1 MEGYRLP
8 STVIRSFRYLADR
21 RELEVIFRSGHVY
34 AYLDVPLDVAKA
46 MRASVSKGE
55 FFNAHVRDAFAF
67 ERRGAASH
75 AQPAL
80 AWG

>member
-1 MEGYRLP
+1 MP

-21 RELEVIFRSGHVY
+21 RALEITFRSGRVY

-46 MRASVSKGE
+46 MRASGSKGE
-55 FFNAHVRDAFAF
+55 FFNAHVRDVFAF
-67 ERRGAASH
+67 ERRDVESR

-80 AWG
+80 AWSGYS

>member
-1 MEGYRLP
+1 VP

-21 RELEVIFRSGHVY
+21 RELEVTFRSGRVY

-46 MRASVSKGE
+46 MRASTSKGE

-67 ERRGAASH
+67 ERRDAESRAR
-75 AQPAL
+75 PAL
-80 AWG
+80 SWGGHS